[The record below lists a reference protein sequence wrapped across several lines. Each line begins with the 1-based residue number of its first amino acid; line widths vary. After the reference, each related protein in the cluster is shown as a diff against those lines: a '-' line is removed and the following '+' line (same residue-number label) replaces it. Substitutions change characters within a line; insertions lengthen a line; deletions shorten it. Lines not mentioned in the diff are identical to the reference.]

1 MNNMNDTEDKKN
13 IQKME
18 QTVEREEISAN
29 EMKKAAGGG
38 GVVDSVA
45 DWLNHK
51 ACLVGM
57 HVVNTK
63 SACYYLSNVCY
74 SRYRCELCG
83 KVWYEKQADG
93 DLMGHSISKEEFDR
107 NWFK

>member
-1 MNNMNDTEDKKN
+1 MMKNMKDTEDKKN
-13 IQKME
+13 IPE
-18 QTVEREEISAN
+18 TERTEKKKEVTAD

-38 GVVDSVA
+38 VIDSVA

-51 ACLVGM
+51 ACLVGA

-63 SACYYLSNVCY
+63 SACYYLDGVWHSK
-74 SRYRCELCG
+74 YRCELCG

-93 DLMGHSISKEEFDR
+93 DLMGHSITKAEFDR
-107 NWFK
+107 NWLK